1 MKTIILTFIVTIVS
15 ILGLQAQ
22 NNRSFSIVEAV
33 EYGLN
38 NSLDI
43 REAQINVTDADQ
55 RVIESKS
62 IGIPQANLTM
72 DYKRFL
78 KLPVTVLP
86 DEFGINPMTGMVDPN
101 FDNEVTFGVKNSFS
115 ANIEVSSLL
124 FDGSYLVGLQAA
136 KMYTDQ
142 VRLQLDAVKD
152 DVAAKVRDAYLPA
165 LIIAENRK
173 ILEKNIINLDKLLF
187 ETKELYKAG
196 FVEQLDI
203 DRLELSKANLQAG
216 MDDLANKEELA
227 LNFLKFTMGYP
238 VENDIEIADDL
249 EGLMSIPSDQDLAG
263 GIDYSERIEHTILQ
277 SAVALN
283 EMNVKRF
290 RAGYLPQLV
299 AFGSY
304 GVLRQGNKIS
314 EGAWSDNSV
323 VGVQLNVPIFDGF
336 NKKAKVE
343 RARLQLE
350 IIKNNKAQLEN
361 AIEIQVKNA
370 RSNYRNAQSRLKD
383 REKNL
388 VLAER
393 IYNTSQIKYKE
404 GVGSSLEITQA
415 EQAMFQAQSNY
426 INAKYE
432 LLVAKVELDKALG
445 K

>member
-1 MKTIILTFIVTIVS
+1 MKAIILTVIMTITSV
-15 ILGLQAQ
+15 LGIYAQ
-22 NNRSFSIVEAV
+22 NNRSFSIYEAV

-38 NSLDI
+38 NNLDI

-55 RVIESKS
+55 RVVEAKS

-101 FDNEVTFGVKNSFS
+101 FNNEVAFGVKNNFN
-115 ANIEVSSLL
+115 ANLEVASLL

-142 VRLQLDAVKD
+142 ARLQLDATRESVKSNI
-152 DVAAKVRDAYLPA
+152 RDAYLPA
-165 LIIAENRK
+165 LVIAENRK
-173 ILEKNIINLDKLLF
+173 ILEKNMINLDKLLF

-203 DRLELSKANLQAG
+203 DRLELSMANLQAE
-216 MDDLANKEELA
+216 MDNLANKEELA
-227 LNFLKFTMGYP
+227 LNYLKFTMGYP
-238 VENDIEIADDL
+238 VEDDIEIADDL
-249 EGLMSIPSDQDLAG
+249 EGLMSVPSDKDLAG
-263 GIDYSERIEHTILQ
+263 VIDYSERIEHTILQ

-283 EMNVKRF
+283 EMNVKRY
-290 RAGYLPQLV
+290 RAGYLPQLI

-304 GVLRQGNKIS
+304 GLVRQGNKIK

-323 VGVQLNVPIFDGF
+323 IGVQLNVPIFDGF

-350 IIKNNKAQLEN
+350 IIKNNKAKLEES
-361 AIEIQVKNA
+361 IEIQVKNA
-370 RSNYRNAQSRLKD
+370 RSNYRNAQSRLQD

>member
-1 MKTIILTFIVTIVS
+1 MKTVILTIIVTIVS

-33 EYGLN
+33 EYGVN
-38 NSLDI
+38 NNLDI

-55 RVIESKS
+55 RVIEAKS
-62 IGIPQANLTM
+62 MGIPQANLTM

-86 DEFGINPMTGMVDPN
+86 DEFGMNPATGMVDPN
-101 FDNEVTFGVKNSFS
+101 FNNEVAFGVKNSFN

-142 VRLQLDAVKD
+142 ARLQLDATKD
-152 DVAAKVRDAYLPA
+152 DITSRVRDAYLPA

-173 ILEKNIINLDKLLF
+173 ILEKNIVNLDKLLF
-187 ETKELYKAG
+187 ETKEMYKAG

-203 DRLELSKANLQAG
+203 DRLELSKANLEAE
-216 MDDLANKEELA
+216 MDNLTNKEELS

-238 VENDIEIADDL
+238 VEDNIQITDNL
-249 EGLMSIPSDQDLAG
+249 EALMSIPTDKDLAG
-263 GIDYSERIEHTILQ
+263 TIDYSERIEYTMIQ

-290 RAGYLPQLV
+290 RAGYLPQLI
-299 AFGSY
+299 AYGSY
-304 GVLRQGNKIS
+304 GVVRQGNKIS

-323 VGVQLNVPIFDGF
+323 VGIKLNVPIFDGF

-343 RARLQLE
+343 RAKLQLE
-350 IIKNNKAQLEN
+350 IIKNNQQKLEN

-370 RSNYRNAQSRLKD
+370 RSNYRNAQDRLKS

-388 VLAER
+388 VLAEK

-404 GVGSSLEITQA
+404 GIGSSLEISQA
-415 EQAMFQAQSNY
+415 EQALFQTQSNY
-426 INAKYE
+426 INAKYQ
-432 LLVAKVELDKALG
+432 LLVAKVELDKSLG
-445 K
+445 R